1 MQCFQS
7 PMAVDACCVLD
18 ETIRPCILVSATD
31 VHVMVSPK
39 LLTKSRQKVKEYDT
53 LSNGS
58 L

>member
-1 MQCFQS
+1 M
-7 PMAVDACCVLD
+7 LD

-39 LLTKSRQKVKEYDT
+39 LLAKSRQKVKEYDT